1 MRSIE
6 VTFDAETDAAIRA
19 EWAALSAAGLPSLA
33 SHTGSSNRPHLTL
46 AAGAALADSVALR
59 SCFAGLPLRVRF
71 GGLVVFG
78 AGGRR
83 FVLARQVVAA
93 GALLELHRRVHA
105 AAPGAVEQT
114 LPDRWVPHVTLA
126 RRLDPAGI
134 GTALTLIGSPTEPV
148 AVAARLWDSVEKSVT
163 ALH

>member
-6 VTFDAETDAAIRA
+6 LTFDDETEAAIRA
-19 EWAALSAAGLPSLA
+19 EWAALAAAGLPSLS

-46 AAGAALADSVALR
+46 AVGADLADSVALR
-59 SCFAGLPLRVRF
+59 SSFTVLPLRIRC

-78 AGGRR
+78 AGGSR

-93 GALLELHRRVHA
+93 GALLDLHRRVHA

-126 RRLDPAGI
+126 RRLDPAGL
-134 GTALTLIGSPTEPV
+134 GTALTLLGSPPEPV
-148 AVAARLWDSVEKSVT
+148 AVAARLWDSAEKSIT

>member
-6 VTFDAETDAAIRA
+6 LTFDGETDAAIRA
-19 EWAALSAAGLPSLA
+19 DWAALAAAGLPSLA

-46 AAGAALADSVALR
+46 AAGASLADGASLR
-59 SCFAGLPLRVRF
+59 SSFAGLPLPFRF

-126 RRLDPAGI
+126 RRLDPIGL
-134 GTALTLIGSPTEPV
+134 GTALTLLGSPPEPV
-148 AVAARLWDSVEKSVT
+148 AVAARLWDSAEKTIT

>member
-6 VTFDAETDAAIRA
+6 LTFDAKTDAAIRND
-19 EWAALSAAGLPSLA
+19 WAALSAAGLPSLA

-46 AAGAALADSVALR
+46 AAGVDLTDSASLR
-59 SCFAGLPLRVRF
+59 SCFAGLPLPVRF

-78 AGGRR
+78 AGVRR

-93 GALLELHRRVHA
+93 SGLLELHRRVHA

-126 RRLDPAGI
+126 RRLDPAEL
-134 GTALTLIGSPTEPV
+134 GTALTLIGGPPDLA
-148 AVAARLWDSVEKSVT
+148 AVAACLWDSAEKTIT